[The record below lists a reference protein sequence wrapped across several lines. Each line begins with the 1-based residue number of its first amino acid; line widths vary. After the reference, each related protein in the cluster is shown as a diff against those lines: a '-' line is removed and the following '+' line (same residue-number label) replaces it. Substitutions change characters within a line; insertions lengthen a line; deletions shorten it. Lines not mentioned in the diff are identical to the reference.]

1 MLSKLEKLNESMEY
15 YTVTQCVDVIGED
28 GKYDGN
34 YGWAVQ
40 NKATLEE
47 EFTSMSLV
55 AAIYQAQHWDDMLR
69 GLLDHKPER
78 QIPRELVD
86 VEYVVP
92 N

>member
-1 MLSKLEKLNESMEY
+1 MLAKLEKLNENMEY
-15 YTVTQCVDVIGED
+15 YKIIQSHDVIGED
-28 GKYDGN
+28 GTYRGD

-40 NKATLEE
+40 NKATEDQ
-47 EFTSMSLV
+47 EFTTLSLV

-78 QIPRELVD
+78 QIPLELVD
-86 VEYVVP
+86 VEDVVP

>member
-1 MLSKLEKLNESMEY
+1 MLAKLKKLNENMEY
-15 YTVTQCVDVIGED
+15 YKVIQSDDVIGEA
-28 GKYDGN
+28 GKYRGDF
-34 YGWAVQ
+34 GWAVQ

-78 QIPRELVD
+78 QIPLELVD
-86 VEYVVP
+86 VEDVVP

>member
-1 MLSKLEKLNESMEY
+1 MLSKLEKLNENMEY
-15 YTVTQCVDVIGED
+15 YKVIQHDDVIGED

-40 NKATLEE
+40 NNATLEE
-47 EFTSMSLV
+47 EFTTLSLV

-78 QIPRELVD
+78 QIPLELVD
-86 VEYVVP
+86 VEDVVP